1 MNRMNNEVMI
11 RPIRLEEAAEAARLN
26 ITVAYEL
33 MKPQISLE
41 VYTAAW
47 KTRGVL
53 VDLEDVQ
60 KNYFE
65 NGGVF
70 LVVVGGGKMIGT
82 GAFQRYAEGECILRR
97 IALLPDY
104 RGQRLGY
111 ALMMELLQ
119 RARAMGY
126 GKMCLW
132 TDRHKTTRA
141 VSLYHRLGFVDV
153 PHEGAYENELWM
165 EMVISSAD

>member
-1 MNRMNNEVMI
+1 MNNEVMI

-26 ITVAYEL
+26 TTVAYEL
-33 MKPQISLE
+33 MEPQMSLE
-41 VYTAAW
+41 EYAAEW

-70 LVVVGGGKMIGT
+70 LVIVSGGKIIGT

-97 IALLPDY
+97 IALLSNH
-104 RGQRLGY
+104 RGQGLGY
-111 ALMMELLQ
+111 ALMMEILRQ
-119 RARAMGY
+119 ARAMGY

-132 TDRHKTTRA
+132 TDRYKTTQA
-141 VSLYHRLGFVDV
+141 VALYHRLGFVDI
-153 PHEGAYENELWM
+153 PHAGAYENELWM

>member
-1 MNRMNNEVMI
+1 MNNEVMI

-26 ITVAYEL
+26 TTVAYEL
-33 MKPQISLE
+33 MKPQMSLE
-41 VYTAAW
+41 EYTAEW
-47 KTRGVL
+47 KARGVL
-53 VDLEDVQ
+53 VDMEDVQ

-82 GAFQRYAEGECILRR
+82 GAFQRYAEGGCILRR

-104 RGQRLGY
+104 RGQRMGY

-132 TDRHKTTRA
+132 TDRSKTTRA

-165 EMVISSAD
+165 EMEISSAD